1 MDSVI
6 TMEKNIYIDS
16 ESNGSKNS
24 RRLKDHQLIKNNQKD
39 IVESNHADL
48 VKLNNIERKKLL
60 EEVLL

>member
-16 ESNGSKNS
+16 ESSGSKNS

-48 VKLNNIERKKLL
+48 VKLNNIERKELL

>member
-6 TMEKNIYIDS
+6 TLEKNIYIDS
-16 ESNGSKNS
+16 ESSDSKNS
-24 RRLKDHQLIKNNQKD
+24 RYLKDHQLIKNNQKD
-39 IVESNHADL
+39 IVESSHADL